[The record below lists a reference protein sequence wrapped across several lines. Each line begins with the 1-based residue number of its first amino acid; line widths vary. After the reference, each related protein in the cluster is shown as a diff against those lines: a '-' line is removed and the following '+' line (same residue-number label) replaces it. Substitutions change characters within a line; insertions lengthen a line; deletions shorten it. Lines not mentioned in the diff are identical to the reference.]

1 MVLVFGGSGFGFE
14 FPGLTGGV
22 INTIEEYRTIDV
34 DVEIKKEELKGKQLE
49 NYKTAMEVIQ
59 MSKDTG
65 VDMDKVLGDLKIIDE
80 LNESLKFESN
90 EEFAKSDEEREE

>member
-1 MVLVFGGSGFGFE
+1 
-14 FPGLTGGV
+14 
-22 INTIEEYRTIDV
+22 
-34 DVEIKKEELKGKQLE
+34 
-49 NYKTAMEVIQ
+49 MEVIQ

-90 EEFAKSDEEREE
+90 EEFAKSDEESEE